1 MKKLTFYSIVFSAL
15 LAVSCNNARNKD
27 STTKEPTLENNIK
40 GSSIYVNLPVA
51 DIAILGTFHYVSNV
65 DSYKRKYHID
75 VTSEKTQ
82 NEIKELLEKLKDYKP
97 TKILVEQNISNQN
110 YLDSLYQ
117 AYRKGNYEL
126 NHNES
131 QQLGFRL
138 AKMLNHEHIYA
149 VNVHAPYDFEYEV
162 DFDNWDD
169 YAKETNHYNKWNSIK
184 SVYNR
189 HHEYL
194 DSLKTTM
201 PLLGYYKLLN
211 SKEVTKAA
219 LQEKLSGL
227 IELGATDTYLGA
239 DGIAH
244 DYRRNLR
251 IYVNTLSLIENSND
265 RFLLIIGSNHNT
277 ILQPLYKTSLEFNYT
292 DIVDYLK

>member
-1 MKKLTFYSIVFSAL
+1 MKKLTFYSLVFSAL

-27 STTKEPTLENNIK
+27 STKAPTLENNIK
-40 GSSIYVNLPVA
+40 GSSIYVNFPIA

-75 VTSEKTQ
+75 ITSEKTQ
-82 NEIKELLEKLKDYKP
+82 KEIKDLLEHLKDYNP
-97 TKILVEQNISNQN
+97 TKILVEQNISNQKK
-110 YLDSLYQ
+110 LDSLYQ
-117 AYRKGNYEL
+117 EYRKGNYKL
-126 NHNES
+126 DHNES

-169 YAKETNHYNKWNSIK
+169 YAKETKHYNKWNSIK

-189 HHEYL
+189 HHKYL

-201 PLLGYYKLLN
+201 PLIDYYRLLN
-211 SKEVTKAA
+211 SEEITKTA

-251 IYVNTLSLIENSND
+251 IYANTLSLIENNND

-277 ILQPLYKTSLEFNYT
+277 ILQPLFGTSLEFNYT
-292 DIVDYLK
+292 DIVNYLK